1 MICEICNRKFNSPPS
16 FYRHRTWNEKHLLLE
31 QLKLYEAEIRELEA
45 KIKSSEIITRNQPF
59 YFDKVHVVQD
69 TK

>member
-31 QLKLYEAEIRELEA
+31 QLKLYEAEIRELEE
-45 KIKSSEIITRNQPF
+45 KIKSSEIIPRNQPF
-59 YFDKVHVVQD
+59 YFDKVHVVHD